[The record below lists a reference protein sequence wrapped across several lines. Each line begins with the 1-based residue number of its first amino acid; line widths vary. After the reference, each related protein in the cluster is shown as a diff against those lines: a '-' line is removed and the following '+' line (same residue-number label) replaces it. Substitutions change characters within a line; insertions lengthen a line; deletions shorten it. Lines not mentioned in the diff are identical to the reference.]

1 VSKAHGQR
9 PGASGHSI
17 DTTNPK
23 GRDEAFGAK
32 DFRFDKP
39 QVNASTCVTFL
50 TKRSAVRK

>member
-1 VSKAHGQR
+1 MSKAHGQR